1 MMPKFHLV
9 QTANGSH
16 RTRLLRRV
24 VSALRDGQPV
34 IIEDTQRFIL
44 LAAETATDLS
54 LSELE
59 PFADD
64 NMTLLLAAGRAALLG
79 YESHGRPE
87 EPRAFRI
94 PSESISPAVLRG
106 LADPTVPAVLPNR
119 LQIVPTPNLSKLMI
133 SLAKRAKLL
142 PAVLVAQLPAAEGL
156 SEGHGNYLT
165 IAPATDLLLQL
176 EEEPRLKR
184 IAEANLPIKAHC
196 STRMMIFRNMED
208 DAENVAIVIGDPKS
222 KPAPLVRLHSA
233 CFTGEA
239 LGSLRCDCGEQL
251 RDALEKMAAEGVG
264 VLIYLS
270 QEGRGIGLSNKLR
283 AYHLQDLGYDTLQAN
298 HALGWESDARSFDQ
312 AAAILKE
319 LDITR
324 IRLLSNNPQKISHL
338 AKRGIAV
345 HPNP

>member
-1 MMPKFHLV
+1 MMPKSQLI
-9 QTANGSH
+9 QTASGAH

-24 VSALRDGQPV
+24 VSELRDGQPV
-34 IIEDTQRFIL
+34 ILEDTQRFIL
-44 LAAETATDLS
+44 IAAETATDLS

-59 PFADD
+59 PFAAS
-64 NMTLLLAAGRAALLG
+64 NLTLLLAAGRAALLG

-87 EPRAFRI
+87 EPRAFQI
-94 PSESISPAVLRG
+94 PWASISPAVLRG
-106 LADPTVPAVLPNR
+106 LADPTIPTVLPKG
-119 LQIVPTPNLSKLMI
+119 LEIVPTSKLSELM
-133 SLAKRAKLL
+133 LALVKRAKLL
-142 PAVLVAQLPAAEGL
+142 PAVLVAQLSAADDL
-156 SEGHGNYLT
+156 SRAHGNYLT

-176 EEEPRLKR
+176 EEEPRLRR
-184 IAEANLPIKAHC
+184 IAEANLPIKVHC
-196 STRMMIFRNMED
+196 STRMMIFRNMD
-208 DAENVAIVIGDPKS
+208 DDTENVAIIIGDPKS
-222 KPAPLVRLHSA
+222 KAAPLVRLHSA

-251 RDALEKMAAEGVG
+251 RDALDKMAAEGAG
-264 VLIYLS
+264 VLIYLP

-324 IRLLSNNPQKISHL
+324 IRLLSNNSQKL
-338 AKRGIAV
+338 NQLTKRGIAV
-345 HPNP
+345 QPIP

>member
-1 MMPKFHLV
+1 MPKSQLV
-9 QTANGSH
+9 QTANGAH
-16 RTRLLRRV
+16 QTRLLRRV
-24 VSALRDGQPV
+24 VSDLEDGQPV
-34 IIEDTQRFIL
+34 ILEDTQRFIVI
-44 LAAETATDLS
+44 AAETATEFS

-59 PFADD
+59 PFAA
-64 NMTLLLAAGRAALLG
+64 NLTLLLAAGRTALLG
-79 YESHGRPE
+79 YESHSRPE
-87 EPRAFRI
+87 QPCAFHI
-94 PSESISPAVLRG
+94 PWASISPAVLRG
-106 LADPTVPAVLPNR
+106 LADPTIPTALPNG
-119 LQIVPTPNLSKLMI
+119 LEIVSTPELSELMI
-133 SLAKRAKLL
+133 SLVKRAKLL
-142 PAVLVAQLPAAEGL
+142 PAVLVAQLTTAEDLPAR
-156 SEGHGNYLT
+156 HGNYLT
-165 IAPATDLLLQL
+165 VAPAADLRLQL
-176 EEEPRLKR
+176 EEEPRLRR

-196 STRMMIFRNMED
+196 STRMMIFRNMD
-208 DAENVAIVIGDPKS
+208 DDTENVVIVIGDPKS
-222 KPAPLVRLHSA
+222 KPVPLVRLHSA

-251 RDALEKMAAEGVG
+251 RDALDKMAAEGAG
-264 VLIYLS
+264 ILIYLS